1 MKRSYLKAQ
10 KMMKKVTFMEDRTM
24 KGKPYNHQSG
34 HQKWGSNI
42 MHGDD
47 GDHGPSVE
55 LVLF

>member
-47 GDHGPSVE
+47 GDHGP
-55 LVLF
+55 